1 MYRCMDNKRTHSMYN
16 KRTHSMYNK
25 RTAIREHILCTIRE
39 HILCTGAWTLTAR
52 AFGGQN
58 GPFLWT
64 CTRYN
69 FIFIF
74 FDCASFRGT
83 EWPLPLDLYQVQV
96 MFFHFFLTARDFGG
110 QNDPSLWACTRYKF
124 YFILFILYFI
134 LFDLFLVLPMN
145 LYQVKVLFDLN
156 SIKKKTLVFGLNY
169 VSLSVHHV

>member
-1 MYRCMDNKRTHSMYN
+1 MYN
-16 KRTHSMYNK
+16 KRTHSMY
-25 RTAIREHILCTIRE
+25 RCMDIDCASFRGTEWPLP
-39 HILCTGAWTLTAR
+39 LDLYQVQ
-52 AFGGQN
+52 F
-58 GPFLWT
+58 F
-64 CTRYN
+64 
-69 FIFIF
+69 FIF

>member
-16 KRTHSMYNK
+16 KRTHSMY
-25 RTAIREHILCTIRE
+25 RCMDI
-39 HILCTGAWTLTAR
+39 
-52 AFGGQN
+52 
-58 GPFLWT
+58 
-64 CTRYN
+64 
-69 FIFIF
+69 
-74 FDCASFRGT
+74 DCASFRGT